1 MREVLRKK
9 VAMLVA
15 AAVMVLS
22 MLAASAPVFAV
33 PEGCPAGEM
42 QPGQTSEKARSPFT
56 TPSEGKPGSALRS
69 ASGDEHDTSNDTTGR
84 GEMCGGG

>member
-1 MREVLRKK
+1 MLRKR
-9 VAMLVA
+9 VAVLVA

-33 PEGCPAGEM
+33 PEECPAGEM
-42 QPGQTSEKARSPFT
+42 QPGQTESARAPQS
-56 TPSEGKPGSALRS
+56 TPSEIKPGSARRS
-69 ASGDEHDTSNDTTGR
+69 ESGDVHDTTNDATGR